1 ARISRS
7 HAATHPRPPTGKPIN
22 PINCDPLFI
31 YSPSIPIP
39 HCFLFLLPSPNPEQA
54 SATMAPIGVGST
66 LPDGQLA
73 WFDESE
79 QMQQVSIHSLAAG
92 KKVILFGVPGAFT
105 PTCSNQHV
113 PGFITQA
120 EELKAKGVDE
130 ILLVSVNDPFVMK
143 AWAKTYPDNKHVKFL
158 ADGAA
163 AYTKALGLELDLSEK
178 GLGLRSRRFALLADD
193 LKVTVA
199 NVEEGGQFTISG
211 AEEILKAL

>member
-1 ARISRS
+1 
-7 HAATHPRPPTGKPIN
+7 
-22 PINCDPLFI
+22 
-31 YSPSIPIP
+31 
-39 HCFLFLLPSPNPEQA
+39 
-54 SATMAPIGVGST
+54 MAPIGVGST

-73 WFDESE
+73 WFDEND
-79 QMQQVSIHSLAAG
+79 QLQQVSIHALAAG

-113 PGFITQA
+113 PGFISQA
-120 EELKAKGVDE
+120 EQLKAKGVDE

-143 AWAKTYPDNKHVKFL
+143 AWAKTYPENKHVKFL
-158 ADGAA
+158 ADGAGK
-163 AYTKALGLELDLSEK
+163 YTNVLGLELDLTEK

-199 NVEEGGQFTISG
+199 NIEEGGQFTVSG